1 MTDVAEQSPPP
12 PVISDA
18 QPQDVA
24 SGVYVIPDGRVPLVP
39 NVGIV
44 VGGERALV
52 VDTGMGPAN
61 GRRVLATARALTDLP
76 LVLTITHFHPEHGYG
91 AMVFADEGLQIVY
104 NRSQQEELKAKGQDY
119 LEMFRTFGDAV
130 AEQLEGVELVEPD
143 ELYDDRL
150 TLDLGGL
157 RVELLH
163 FGLAHTRGDQVV
175 FLPEQSVLFA
185 GDLLE
190 NRIFPIVPW
199 FPPHDVDVNG
209 SRWIEVLDRLEELGP
224 TVVVPGHGEVT
235 GPELIG
241 QVRSYLEDVR
251 ARVGSASGTVEEVK
265 TALEPRIREDY
276 PGWDSPEWIGFAIEC
291 FYAEHHA

>member
-1 MTDVAEQSPPP
+1 
-12 PVISDA
+12 VISDA
-18 QPQDVA
+18 QAQEIA
-24 SGVYVIPDGRVPLVP
+24 KGVYVIPDERVPLVP

-44 VGGERALV
+44 VGEERALV

-61 GRRVLATARALTDLP
+61 GRRVLARARALTELP

-91 AMVFADEGLQIVY
+91 AKIFADEGVRIVY
-104 NRSQQEELKAKGQDY
+104 NRSQHEELEAKGQSY

-130 AEQLEGVELVEPD
+130 AEQLEGVEFITPD

-150 TLDLGGL
+150 ALDLGDL

-163 FGLAHTRGDQVV
+163 VGLAHTRGDQVV
-175 FLPEQSVLFA
+175 YLPEQHVLFA

-209 SRWIEVLDRLEELGP
+209 SRWIEVLDRLAELAP

-251 ARVGSASGTVEEVK
+251 TRVRSASGTLEEVK
-265 TALEPRIREDY
+265 TALEPRIRADY
-276 PGWDSPEWIGFAIEC
+276 PGWDAPEWIGFAIEC
-291 FYAEHHA
+291 FYAEQHR